1 MWDTPMCGAAA
12 AHPHPLTAPASSA
25 NQPQAAQQGALSPLW
40 GMAGGG
46 AAALVQGAATAC
58 HQ

>member
-25 NQPQAAQQGALSPLW
+25 MSTINAAGARA
-40 GMAGGG
+40 AGGAG
-46 AAALVQGAATAC
+46 PL
-58 HQ
+58 